1 MQIALDRADRKLLI
15 VALALMV
22 LLVAATA
29 MLSPPQAAPAPSA
42 SSYSPGTTG
51 GKATY
56 LLFGE
61 LGYKVERWSQPL
73 TELPEPPKGA
83 TLILADPFLG
93 SPAKEDSESLM
104 RFVRRGGQLL
114 FAGPNASD
122 FLPEAYAKL
131 VKPWEAVETAYPS
144 VAVSP
149 ITRGAPQITMASEVS
164 WTGAVGGEI
173 PLYARGADAVVVTF
187 TVGDGRVIWWASSMP
202 LTNGGVTKTGNLN
215 LLLNSLGAPGNGPV
229 LWDEYFHGERRGL
242 TGYLAGTPA
251 PWMFLQAGVIYLFLL
266 LAFGRRTGPARAP
279 TVESRLSPI
288 EFVET
293 LGALYK
299 SAGAASGAVETV
311 WQRFRY
317 LVCTRL
323 GLPPISPIRQIFD
336 SARERLGWHEP
347 GLFETLQRAERG
359 ARDPSISDQ
368 EALQIVESLEH
379 YAGLL
384 HLNRGRSEE
393 KRTWQTR

>member
-1 MQIALDRADRKLLI
+1 MQIGLDRADRKLLI
-15 VALALMV
+15 VAFALMV

-29 MLSPPQAAPAPSA
+29 MIAPPTASPAPSA
-42 SSYSPGTTG
+42 SSFSPGSSG
-51 GKATY
+51 AKATFQ
-56 LLFGE
+56 LLGE
-61 LGYKVERWSQPL
+61 LGYPVERWTQPL
-73 TELPEPPKGA
+73 EELPEYRAGA
-83 TLILADPFLG
+83 VLILADPIAG
-93 SPAKEDSESLM
+93 EPGIEERDSLM
-104 RFVRRGGQLL
+104 RFVRRGGRLL
-114 FAGPNASD
+114 FAGSYAYP
-122 FLPEAYAKL
+122 FLPESYSDL
-131 VKPWEAVETAYPS
+131 VKPWEAVERVYPS

-149 ITRGAPQITMASEVS
+149 ITRGTPQITMASSVHLS
-164 WTGAVGGEI
+164 GSIGDEI
-173 PLYARGADAVVVTF
+173 PLYARGSDAVVVTF
-187 TVGDGRVIWWASSMP
+187 PVGEGRVIWWASSMP
-202 LTNGGVTKTGNLN
+202 LTNAGISKTGNLN

-229 LWDEYFHGERRGL
+229 LWDEYYHGERRGL

-251 PWMFLQAGVIYLFLL
+251 PWMLLQAGVIYLFLL
-266 LAFGRRTGPARAP
+266 LAFGRRTGPLRMP
-279 TVESRLSPI
+279 TVESRLSPL

-323 GLPPISPIRQIFD
+323 GLSPTAPIRQIFD

-359 ARDPSISDQ
+359 ARDSSINNQ
-368 EALQIVESLEH
+368 EALKIVDSLEH

-384 HLNRGRSEE
+384 NLNRGRTEE
-393 KRTWQTR
+393 KRSWQTR